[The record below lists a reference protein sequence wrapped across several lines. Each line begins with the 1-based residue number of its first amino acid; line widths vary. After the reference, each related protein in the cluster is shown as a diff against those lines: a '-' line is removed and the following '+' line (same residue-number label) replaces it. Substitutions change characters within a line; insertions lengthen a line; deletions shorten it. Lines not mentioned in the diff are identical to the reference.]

1 MKKKV
6 ASLLMAIMILV
17 SCIPS
22 NSFAQEDKKV
32 IFINMDRTNLENMM
46 KMPFL
51 KEKLSKEGYIGLMNI
66 KGDRGTDD
74 KRSYATIGAG
84 RRANVANDEYI
95 NFAQRTDENAKV
107 YESAVGEKA
116 KAINDLTINMS
127 LSANKTGEYGAVLGS
142 LGQTLS
148 DNNIKTA
155 VLGNADI
162 IVGDSITKNR
172 NIALIA
178 MDNYGRIPAGNIE
191 DINIEDSSMPF
202 GMRTDYDK
210 LLNETK
216 KYYNESDAIF
226 IELGDTYRLDKY
238 KKNLNSNTYDKMRDS
253 IYSNINNYIES
264 VFKLVDENDVVYIT
278 STFPSDFDYKNKRRL
293 SPVVKFSK
301 EYNGKGILVS
311 ATTRRDGIIANL
323 DLGVDI
329 LNEYGLS
336 NEHMVGR
343 VINKIEKDD
352 NIDYLSHE
360 FDKIVSIS
368 KVRANIVNTFV
379 IIIAASWIIGMLA
392 VFARKK
398 IPYKKKVFAIIKE
411 FIKLGIIMPL
421 AFLVAPMVNYR
432 TEFGIGSSIII
443 TTIVLYIIG
452 RILFKDDIKN
462 MGFFSLITI
471 ILIAIDSIFGTYL
484 MQNNIMSY
492 DAMIGAR
499 YYGIGNEYEGIT
511 IASAVFG
518 FAVLLQYKKIPKWL
532 TIISLFVILIT
543 SAYPSM
549 GANVGGAISEIVA
562 YLLFI
567 MLIFDVKLDLKK
579 VVILGLSAVGIV
591 SIFAVLDLVTGSQ
604 SHLGGF
610 VSQILVEGPSVIINT
625 FGRKIQMNLKL
636 AQTSIWVNILLA
648 GIVIIGVLI
657 FRPSEHFKRIAKK
670 YPVVFKGFIASMVG
684 CVVTLLV
691 NDSGIV
697 AASTASIYILIPI
710 IIMSINMI
718 IFEDDK

>member
-142 LGQTLS
+142 LGETLS
-148 DNNIKTA
+148 EKNIKTA

-301 EYNGKGILVS
+301 GYNGKGILVS

>member
-95 NFAQRTDENAKV
+95 NFAERTDKNAKV

-148 DNNIKTA
+148 ENNIKTA

-162 IVGDSITKNR
+162 IIEDSITKNR

-202 GMRTDYDK
+202 GMRTDYNK

-278 STFPSDFDYKNKRRL
+278 SAFPSDFDYKNKRRL
-293 SPVVKFSK
+293 SPVIKFSK

-343 VINKIEKDD
+343 VLNKIEKDD

-398 IPYKKKVFAIIKE
+398 IPYKEKVFAIIKE

-421 AFLVAPMVNYR
+421 AFLVAPMINYR

-443 TTIVLYIIG
+443 TTIVLYLIG

-462 MGFFSLITI
+462 MGFFALITI
-471 ILIAIDSIFGTYL
+471 ILIAIDSVFGTYL

-492 DAMIGAR
+492 DALIGAR

-591 SIFAVLDLVTGSQ
+591 AIFAVLDLVTGSQ

-610 VSQILVEGPSVIINT
+610 VSQILVEGPSAIINT

-657 FRPSEHFKRIAKK
+657 FRPSEHFKRIAEK
-670 YPVVFKGFIASMVG
+670 YPVIFKGFIASMVG

>member
-148 DNNIKTA
+148 EKNIKTA

-264 VFKLVDENDVVYIT
+264 LFKLVDENDVVYIT

-301 EYNGKGILVS
+301 GYNGKGILVS

>member
-352 NIDYLSHE
+352 NIDYLLHE

>member
-148 DNNIKTA
+148 ENNIKTA
-155 VLGNADI
+155 VLGNVDI

>member
-148 DNNIKTA
+148 ENNIKTA

>member
-148 DNNIKTA
+148 EKNIKTA

-301 EYNGKGILVS
+301 GYNGKGILVS

>member
-148 DNNIKTA
+148 ENNIKTA

-264 VFKLVDENDVVYIT
+264 LFKLVDENDVVYIT

-301 EYNGKGILVS
+301 GYNGKGILVS

>member
-148 DNNIKTA
+148 ENNIKTA

-216 KYYNESDAIF
+216 KCYNESDAIF

>member
-148 DNNIKTA
+148 ENNIKTA

-352 NIDYLSHE
+352 NIDYLLHE

>member
-95 NFAQRTDENAKV
+95 NFEERTDENAKV

-148 DNNIKTA
+148 ENNIKTA

-301 EYNGKGILVS
+301 GYNGKGILVS